1 MLLRTTTVIHRAY
14 TLAQFLKDNRLNPY
28 RLLTPPFFQSDAKHI
43 TKSRTKR
50 IVMKQARH
58 IPSRRNGSPKIF
70 SLSLGVNKLCT
81 F

>member
-50 IVMKQARH
+50 SNETGTPHTISKKWF
-58 IPSRRNGSPKIF
+58 PKNLF
-70 SLSLGVNKLCT
+70 SLIGC
-81 F
+81 